1 MSTAILWPTFALV
14 ALIFAVVMA
23 MATKRFAHMK
33 TTPPRRE
40 NFVNSQAQRAYFA
53 PVDSPASNLANLFEM
68 PVLFFA
74 LVPLLL
80 IFRHADHIQV
90 GLAWVFVAL
99 RVVHSFI
106 HIREGR
112 ALFRFWAYLASCIT
126 LGVMWV
132 GFAIDMATATVALA
146 NLPGS

>member
-14 ALIFAVVMA
+14 ALIFAVVIT
-23 MATKRFAHMK
+23 MATKRFGYMK

-40 NFVNSQAQRAYFA
+40 NFVSSAAQKAYFA
-53 PVDSPASNLANLFEM
+53 PIDSPANNLANLFEM

-80 IFRHADHIQV
+80 LFRHADHIQV

-99 RVVHSFI
+99 RALHSFI

-112 ALFRFWAYLASCIT
+112 ALFRFRAYLGSCIV
-126 LGVMWV
+126 LSVMWV
-132 GFAIDMATATVALA
+132 GFAVDMATATIELA
-146 NLPGS
+146 KAGI

>member
-14 ALIFAVVMA
+14 ALIFAVVIA
-23 MATKRFAHMK
+23 MASKRFAYMK

-40 NFVNSQAQRAYFA
+40 NFISSASQKAYFA

-90 GLAWVFVAL
+90 GLAWLFVVL
-99 RVVHSFI
+99 RAVHSVI
-106 HIREGR
+106 HVREGR
-112 ALFRFWAYLASCIT
+112 ALFRFRAYLASCIT
-126 LGVMWV
+126 LSVMWV
-132 GFAIDMATATVALA
+132 GFAIDMAMVSIELA
-146 NLPGS
+146 KAGL